1 MRKST
6 KQSRSRVKAF
16 LIIGLGLLVGA
27 ILFFW
32 LLAMPDV
39 SSLRTTNPAVT
50 ALIETRHAQAT
61 EHGRAIGRHWTWV
74 PLSRIAPSLR
84 HAVVAAEDSS
94 FFTHEGFDWE
104 GIKMAAK
111 YNLEAGEFKR
121 GGSTITQQLAKN
133 LYLSSERSLLRK
145 VREALI
151 TRSLE
156 QHLTKE
162 RILELYLNVVEWGQG
177 IYGAEAA
184 AQHHFKKSSHDLTAD
199 EAAWLA
205 AILPSPRR
213 YDPLRKTT
221 FLTRRHNRI
230 LKWITRGSPQP
241 PRLEPALKPEPDSE
255 PDPGPEPDPELDPE
269 QDSREPQD
277 QERADGYNESPTSE

>member
-6 KQSRSRVKAF
+6 KQSRSRLKAF
-16 LIIGLGLLVGA
+16 LIIGLGLLGGA
-27 ILFFW
+27 VLLFW

-39 SSLRTTNPAVT
+39 SSLRTTNPTMT
-50 ALIETRHAQAT
+50 ALIETRQAQAKAKGHT
-61 EHGRAIGRHWTWV
+61 IGRHWTWV
-74 PLSRIAPSLR
+74 PLSRISPSLR
-84 HAVVAAEDSS
+84 QAVVASEDSS

-104 GIKMAAK
+104 GIKAAAK
-111 YNLEAGEFKR
+111 YNLEAGELKR

-145 VREALI
+145 AREALI

-156 QHLTKE
+156 QHLSKE
-162 RILELYLNVVEWGQG
+162 RILELYLNVAEWGQG
-177 IYGAEAA
+177 TYGAEAA
-184 AQHHFKKSSHDLTAD
+184 ARHHFKKPAHDLTAD

-205 AILPSPRR
+205 AILPAPRR

-230 LKWITRGSPQP
+230 LKWITRGSP
-241 PRLEPALKPEPDSE
+241 RLEAAPKSEAEPEP
-255 PDPGPEPDPELDPE
+255 ELEPE
-269 QDSREPQD
+269 QESTEPQD
-277 QERADGYNESPTSE
+277 QEQADGYNESPTSE